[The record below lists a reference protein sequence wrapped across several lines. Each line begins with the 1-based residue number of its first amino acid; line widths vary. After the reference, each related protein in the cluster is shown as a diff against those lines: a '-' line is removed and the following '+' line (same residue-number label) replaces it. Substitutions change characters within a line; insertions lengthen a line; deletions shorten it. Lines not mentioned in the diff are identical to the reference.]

1 MNKLYKEQK
10 EQIQQISYKHT
21 LKVLKWE
28 ISVVFY
34 DVTALYFQ
42 IDAEMRS
49 KKKGGAKE
57 GKHQNQQII
66 LGLLVSTGN
75 YPLTFYKFEEH
86 TMLPIIDT
94 FKEKY
99 KLKNLTIIA
108 DSGLLLPQNTTL
120 ISKHLHTT
128 K

>member
-1 MNKLYKEQK
+1 LNKLYKEQK

-49 KKKGGAKE
+49 KKGGQKKE
-57 GKHQNQQII
+57 NIKIN
-66 LGLLVSTGN
+66 
-75 YPLTFYKFEEH
+75 K
-86 TMLPIIDT
+86 
-94 FKEKY
+94 
-99 KLKNLTIIA
+99 
-108 DSGLLLPQNTTL
+108 
-120 ISKHLHTT
+120 
-128 K
+128 